1 MSWIPNENITP
12 IRHHPLIRTLIN
24 TLVGFI
30 VYGGVVDFDIDSLSM
45 EKAMIRNMI
54 EKTGKNLCEMI

>member
-1 MSWIPNENITP
+1 
-12 IRHHPLIRTLIN
+12 LIRTLIN

-30 VYGGVVDFDIDSLSM
+30 VYGGVVDFDMDSLSM
-45 EKAMIRNMI
+45 DKAMIRNML

>member
-1 MSWIPNENITP
+1 
-12 IRHHPLIRTLIN
+12 
-24 TLVGFI
+24 VGFI

-54 EKTGKNLCEMI
+54 EKTGKNFCEMI

>member
-1 MSWIPNENITP
+1 
-12 IRHHPLIRTLIN
+12 
-24 TLVGFI
+24 VGFI